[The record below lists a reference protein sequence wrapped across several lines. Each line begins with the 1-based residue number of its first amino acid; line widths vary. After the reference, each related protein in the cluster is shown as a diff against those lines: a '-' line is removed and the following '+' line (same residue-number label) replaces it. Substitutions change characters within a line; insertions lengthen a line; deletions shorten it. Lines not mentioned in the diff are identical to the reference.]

1 MSSAGTRSPTARP
14 ASRRLRQ
21 EHENEMASRLAGH
34 DSGLRPVERLPRDD
48 AVTLTDGEDL
58 VGCDASEDLGRSRGP
73 ANLQPFDD
81 RGLVEA
87 DVDARVALRQIARA
101 GLHLAHQRS

>member
-14 ASRRLRQ
+14 VSRRLRR

-34 DSGLRPVERLPRDD
+34 DSGLGPVERLPRDD

-58 VGCDASEDLGRSRGP
+58 VGCDVSENLGRSRGP
-73 ANLQPFDD
+73 VHFQPFDD

-87 DVDARVALRQIARA
+87 EVDARVALRQITRA
-101 GLHLAHQRS
+101 GLDRAHECP